1 MKKFL
6 ALLLSAMM
14 LLGVTAAVAE
24 EAGFEEFPIAVDGSV
39 DSDSAD
45 YQEETDVAV
54 SDTSSL
60 HVAAVYFQPVQMEP
74 ADIAGLP
81 VEDANIH
88 LEADIHW
95 NENGFGFGVGDWVP
109 YLTVEYQIVS
119 ETTGAVV
126 VDWDAFM
133 VMSADDGAHYGANI
147 KLDTSDVYTLT
158 FRIHNPSENGYLLHV
173 DDETGVPEHNFWS
186 DPIDVSFT
194 HWEYTVQEW

>member
-6 ALLLSAMM
+6 SLVLAAMM
-14 LLGVTAAVAE
+14 LFGMTAAFAE
-24 EAGFEEFPIAVDGSV
+24 EAGFEEFPIALDGSV
-39 DSDSAD
+39 DPDSAD
-45 YQEETDVAV
+45 YMEEVDLTAAP
-54 SDTSSL
+54 L

-81 VEDANIH
+81 VEESNIH

-95 NENGFGFGVGDWVP
+95 LENGYGFGVGDWVP
-109 YLTVEYQIVS
+109 YLTVEYQIKS
-119 ETTGAVV
+119 ETTGEVV

-133 VMSADDGAHYGANI
+133 VMSADDGAHYGANL
-147 KLDTSDVYTLT
+147 KLDKSDVYTLT

-173 DDETGVPEHNFWS
+173 DDETGVPEHSFWA
-186 DPIDVSFT
+186 DPIDVEFV

>member
-1 MKKFL
+1 MKKFV
-6 ALLLSAMM
+6 ALLLALAMTLSM
-14 LLGVTAAVAE
+14 TAAMAE
-24 EAGFEEFPIAVDGSV
+24 TPNGGFEEFPIYLDGTAENPV
-39 DSDSAD
+39 
-45 YQEETDVAV
+45 EETDVTV
-54 SDTSSL
+54 TEGSSL

-74 ADIAGLP
+74 ADKAGLA

-109 YLTVEYQIVS
+109 YLTVEYQIKS
-119 ETTGAVV
+119 ETTGEIV

-147 KLDTSDVYTLT
+147 KLDTADTYTLS

-173 DDETGVPEHNFWS
+173 DEETGVPEHEFWQE
-186 DPIDVSFT
+186 PIVVEFV
-194 HWEYTVQEW
+194 HWNYAVQEW